1 MLKLKIIWQETQYT
15 PPGTSFMHDF
25 IFFTLQTFGKPPMD
39 ETYTYDAQM
48 VQFLYRELSASEAFE
63 MAHLIEDD
71 AELSDDFNALLFAK
85 AQLPKVQ
92 FNPSPAVLQN
102 ILQYSAK
109 TALEAHI

>member
-1 MLKLKIIWQETQYT
+1 ME
-15 PPGTSFMHDF
+15 
-25 IFFTLQTFGKPPMD
+25 

-48 VQFLYRELSASEAFE
+48 VQFLYRELAAGDAVE

-71 AELSDDFNALLFAK
+71 AEISADFNTLLFAK

-92 FNPSPAVLQN
+92 FNPSPSVLHN

-109 TALEAHI
+109 TALEAHF